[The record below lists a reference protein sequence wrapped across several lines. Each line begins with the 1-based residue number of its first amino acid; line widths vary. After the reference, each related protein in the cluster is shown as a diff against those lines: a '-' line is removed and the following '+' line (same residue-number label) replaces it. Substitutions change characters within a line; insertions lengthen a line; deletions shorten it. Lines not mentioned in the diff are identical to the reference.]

1 MDNPTTRT
9 RIFLGIAFIIL
20 LVLSYFVIRPF
31 FTTILFTIIL
41 IIVLKPLYNYLLGT
55 KRLKGR
61 KRLAATAALFIAA
74 ALVLVP
80 AFLIIYLTVSQLSS
94 LLVELDNGGIPS
106 VLDGI
111 ERLFNSLPLA
121 SDISLEPEEIEA
133 TIRTLLGD
141 ILAFLAGVITDLL
154 SSVMV
159 FIVQMIIF
167 VVLYIVL
174 MPEYDNLVRR
184 MEETSPLGREISSL
198 YYRKTAAMVTSL
210 VTGIFLVAI
219 IQGFAMGFF
228 FWLAGVDYVFLLSL
242 IAIVF
247 AMLPLVGISYLT
259 IAVAIVFVIQGEPV
273 SAAIVLFGFYGV
285 VNWIDVAL
293 RPRLIKKEA
302 YTNFALIL
310 LGIIGGM
317 VWAGFL
323 GMFIGPTVLLLLV
336 TTIDIYAEWFANDD
350 SQKIRSVLSPDTQGS
365 GAGEV
370 NEIFP
375 DDPDRGST
383 PP

>member
-1 MDNPTTRT
+1 
-9 RIFLGIAFIIL
+9 
-20 LVLSYFVIRPF
+20 VE
-31 FTTILFTIIL
+31 
-41 IIVLKPLYNYLLGT
+41 
-55 KRLKGR
+55 
-61 KRLAATAALFIAA
+61 AA
-74 ALVLVP
+74 V
-80 AFLIIYLTVSQLSS
+80 
-94 LLVELDNGGIPS
+94 
-106 VLDGI
+106 
-111 ERLFNSLPLA
+111 
-121 SDISLEPEEIEA
+121 
-133 TIRTLLGD
+133 RTLLGD
-141 ILAFLAGVITDLL
+141 ILAFLAGVISNLL

-159 FIVQMIIF
+159 FIVQMMIF
-167 VVLYIVL
+167 LVLYIVM

-219 IQGFAMGFF
+219 IQGLAMGFF

-242 IAIVF
+242 VAIVF

-259 IAVAIVFVIQGEPV
+259 IAVAILFVIQGEPV

-310 LGIIGGM
+310 LGIIGGII
-317 VWAGFL
+317 WAGFL
-323 GMFIGPTVLLLLV
+323 GLFIGPTVLLLLV
-336 TTIDIYAEWFANDD
+336 TTIDIYAERFANDD
-350 SQKIRSVLSPDTQGS
+350 SRTIRSVLSTDKKDS
-365 GAGEV
+365 REDKVGE
-370 NEIFP
+370 ILP
-375 DDPDRGST
+375 DDPAEGDST